1 MRYIV
6 IFLPIFRV
14 FVGATSLGFPSA
26 FGPASFFDGDE
37 ERVVLGCLAGGIGGT
52 YSTTNA
58 S

>member
-1 MRYIV
+1 MV

-14 FVGATSLGFPSA
+14 FVGATSLGFPSV
-26 FGPASFFDGDE
+26 FGPASLFDGNE

-52 YSTTNA
+52 YSTMNA